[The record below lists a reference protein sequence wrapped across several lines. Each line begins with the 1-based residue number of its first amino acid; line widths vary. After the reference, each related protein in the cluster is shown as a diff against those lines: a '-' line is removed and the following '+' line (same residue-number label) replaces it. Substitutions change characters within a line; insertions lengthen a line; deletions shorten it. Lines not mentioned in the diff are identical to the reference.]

1 MLLVQGNLASSY
13 QRLGRL
19 DEALCI
25 RRDIYDGYVKL
36 KGKEGDRTLS
46 AAINYASTLMDLGDR
61 GDLKRFKEAKALM
74 CKTMPV
80 ARRVYGESHE
90 NMLMMRW
97 LFTEA
102 LYKADGGTLGHL
114 REAVTTFEEIERTA
128 RRVLGGAH
136 PTTKGIERALQEA
149 RATFARASLAK

>member
-1 MLLVQGNLASSY
+1 MRRNVYTGNS
-13 QRLGRL
+13 
-19 DEALCI
+19 
-25 RRDIYDGYVKL
+25 KL
-36 KGKEGDRTLS
+36 KGEEQEETLI
-46 AAINYASTLMDLGDR
+46 AASNYASTLMDLGDR